1 MHLKL
6 DCDKKKEKIMGN
18 KIVLYMHT
26 GSGNHGCEAIIRTT
40 SKLLNGPQDVIL
52 WSNTRSEDIQY
63 GSAQGFERVVVP
75 EQIERFS
82 PAYFEALVKRKILC
96 RKNANMEIF
105 LRELF
110 KDNIAISV
118 GGDNYCYEWSAKQA
132 VMLDKEIR
140 KYCTASVLWGCSIDS
155 EAITPEIREDLAGFD
170 LITAREPITYQ
181 LLKEIN
187 PNTVKVADPAFLLER
202 IDLPLPDGFQE
213 GNTVG
218 INVSPLIMK
227 YGTEGSLILDNY
239 RMLIRYIL
247 EETDMSVCLI
257 PHVVWPY
264 NNDLE
269 PIDVLY
275 REFEGSSRVSR
286 IMDGNCCEL
295 KGYIARCRFFVG
307 ARTHATI
314 AAYSTCVP
322 TLVVGYSV
330 KSRGIAQDLFG
341 TDEGYVLPVQRINS
355 KDDLT
360 TSFRRILE
368 QEQEQRNRLADIIP
382 VYKKLAASVT
392 NHMQCNNLRK

>member
-1 MHLKL
+1 MRN
-6 DCDKKKEKIMGN
+6 KK
-18 KIVLYMHT
+18 VLYMHT

-40 SKLLNGPQDVIL
+40 SKLLDGPTDVIL
-52 WSNTRSEDIQY
+52 WSNTKSEDIQY
-63 GSAQGFERVVVP
+63 GSSQGFEKVVVS
-75 EQIERFS
+75 EQIKRFS
-82 PAYFEALVKRKILC
+82 PAYFEALVKRKLLHH
-96 RKNANMEIF
+96 KNANMEIF

-110 KDNIAISV
+110 KDNVAISV
-118 GGDNYCYEWSAKQA
+118 GGDNYCYEWSARQA

-140 KYCTASVLWGCSIDS
+140 KYCKSTILWGCSVDS
-155 EAITPEIREDLAGFD
+155 EAITPEIRDDLAKFD

-187 PNTVKVADPAFLLER
+187 PNTVKVADPAFLLEC
-202 IDLPLPDGFQE
+202 INLPLPDGFQE

-239 RMLIRYIL
+239 RQLIRYIL
-247 EETDMSVCLI
+247 KETDMSVCLI
-257 PHVVWPY
+257 PHVVWTY

-269 PIDVLY
+269 LINVLY
-275 REFEGSSRVSR
+275 HEFEEFNRVSR
-286 IMDGNCCEL
+286 IKDGNCCEL

-341 TDEGYVLPVQRINS
+341 TDKGYVLPVQELKS
-355 KDDLT
+355 KDDLRL
-360 TSFRRILE
+360 SFQRTLGQERE
-368 QEQEQRNRLADIIP
+368 QKSRLTEVIP
-382 VYKKLAASVT
+382 GYRKLAA
-392 NHMQCNNLRK
+392 LAADYIL

>member
-1 MHLKL
+1 MRLRL
-6 DCDKKKEKIMGN
+6 DCDKIKGKNMKNKK
-18 KIVLYMHT
+18 VLYMHT

-40 SKLLNGPQDVIL
+40 SKLLSGPEDVIL
-52 WSNTRSEDIQY
+52 WSNTKSEDIKY
-63 GSAQGFERVVVP
+63 GSAKGFEKIVVP
-75 EQIERFS
+75 EQLERFS
-82 PAYFEALVKRKILC
+82 PAYFEALLKRKLFH
-96 RKNANMEIF
+96 RKNANMEVF

-110 KDNIAISV
+110 KNRIAVSV

-140 KYCTASVLWGCSIDS
+140 KYCRSSVLWGCSIDP
-155 EAITPEIREDLAGFD
+155 EAITEAIREDLAGFD
-170 LITAREPITYQ
+170 LITAREPLTYH

-187 PNTVKVADPAFLLER
+187 SNTVKVADPAFLLER

-227 YGTEGSLILDNY
+227 YGTEEGLILDNF
-239 RMLIRYIL
+239 RQLIRYIL
-247 EETDMSVCLI
+247 EETDMSVCMI
-257 PHVVWPY
+257 PHVVWSY

-269 PIDVLY
+269 PIDALY
-275 REFEGSSRVSR
+275 REFGKFARVSR
-286 IMDGNCCEL
+286 ITDGNCCEL

-314 AAYSTCVP
+314 AAYSACVP

-341 TDEGYVLPVQRINS
+341 TDEGYVLPVQGLKS
-355 KDDLT
+355 KEDLKL
-360 TSFRRILE
+360 SFQNIFE
-368 QEQEQRNRLADIIP
+368 QEQEQRSRLVKVIP
-382 VYKKLAASVT
+382 EYKKLAASASEYI
-392 NHMQCNNLRK
+392 L

>member
-1 MHLKL
+1 
-6 DCDKKKEKIMGN
+6 MGN
-18 KIVLYMHT
+18 KKVLYMHT
-26 GSGNHGCEAIIRTT
+26 GSGNHGCEAIVRTT

-52 WSNTRSEDIQY
+52 WSNTKSEDIKY
-63 GSAQGFERVVVP
+63 GSAQGFEKIVVP
-75 EQIERFS
+75 EQLERFS
-82 PAYFEALVKRKILC
+82 TAHFEALVKRKLFH
-96 RKNANMEIF
+96 RKNANMEVF
-105 LRELF
+105 LRKLF
-110 KDNIAISV
+110 KDNIAISI

-140 KYCTASVLWGCSIDS
+140 KYCKSSVLWGCSIDA
-155 EAITPEIREDLAGFD
+155 EAITAEVREDLAGFD

-187 PNTVKVADPAFLLER
+187 SNTVKVADPAFLLER

-239 RMLIRYIL
+239 RQLIHYIL
-247 EETDMSVCLI
+247 EETDMCVCLI

-269 PIDVLY
+269 PIDALY
-275 REFEGSSRVSR
+275 REFGESARVSR
-286 IMDGNCCEL
+286 ITDGNCCEL

-314 AAYSTCVP
+314 AAYSTGVP

-341 TDEGYVLPVQRINS
+341 TDEGYVLPVQGLKS
-355 KDDLT
+355 KDDLKH
-360 TSFRRILE
+360 SFQKIIER
-368 QEQEQRNRLADIIP
+368 EQEQRNRLANVMP
-382 VYKKLAASVT
+382 SYKKLAASAAEYI
-392 NHMQCNNLRK
+392 L

>member
-1 MHLKL
+1 
-6 DCDKKKEKIMGN
+6 MGN
-18 KIVLYMHT
+18 KKVLYMHT
-26 GSGNHGCEAIIRTT
+26 GSGNHGCEAIVRTT
-40 SKLLNGPQDVIL
+40 SKLLNGPRDVIL
-52 WSNTRSEDIQY
+52 WSNTKLEDIKY
-63 GSAQGFERVVVP
+63 GSAQGFERIVVP
-75 EQIERFS
+75 EQLERFS
-82 PAYFEALVKRKILC
+82 AAYFEALVKRKLFH
-96 RKNANMEIF
+96 RKNANMEVF

-118 GGDNYCYEWSAKQA
+118 GGDNYCYDWSAKQA

-140 KYCTASVLWGCSIDS
+140 KYCKSSVLWGCSIDS
-155 EAITPEIREDLAGFD
+155 EAITAEVREDLAGFD

-187 PNTVKVADPAFLLER
+187 SNTVKVADPAFLLER
-202 IDLPLPDGFQE
+202 IDLPLPNGFQE

-239 RMLIRYIL
+239 RQLIHYIL
-247 EETDMSVCLI
+247 EETDMCVSLI

-269 PIDVLY
+269 PIDALY
-275 REFEGSSRVSR
+275 REFGEFARVSR
-286 IMDGNCCEL
+286 ITDGNCCEL

-314 AAYSTCVP
+314 AAYSTGVP

-341 TDEGYVLPVQRINS
+341 TDEGYVLPVQGLKS
-355 KDDLT
+355 KDDLKL
-360 TSFRRILE
+360 SFQKIIE
-368 QEQEQRNRLADIIP
+368 QEQEQRNRLANVIP
-382 VYKKLAASVT
+382 AYKKLAASAAEYI
-392 NHMQCNNLRK
+392 L

>member
-1 MHLKL
+1 MGT
-6 DCDKKKEKIMGN
+6 KK
-18 KIVLYMHT
+18 VLYMHT
-26 GSGNHGCEAIIRTT
+26 GSGNHGCEAIIRST

-52 WSNTRSEDIQY
+52 WSNTRTEDIQY
-63 GSAQGFERVVVP
+63 GSSQGFERIVVS
-75 EQIERFS
+75 EEIKRFS
-82 PAYFEALVKRKILC
+82 PAYFEALIKRKLLH
-96 RKNANMEIF
+96 RKNANMEVF
-105 LRELF
+105 LRKLF

-118 GGDNYCYEWSAKQA
+118 GGDNYCYEWSARQA

-140 KYCTASVLWGCSIDS
+140 KYCKSSVLWGCSIDP
-155 EAITPEIREDLAGFD
+155 EAITPEVREDLAGFD
-170 LITAREPITYQ
+170 LITAREPLTYQ

-218 INVSPLIMK
+218 INISPLIMK
-227 YGTEGSLILDNY
+227 YGTKSSMILDNY
-239 RMLIRYIL
+239 RLLIHYIL
-247 EETDMSVCLI
+247 EKTDMSVCLI
-257 PHVVWPY
+257 PHVVWSY

-269 PIDVLY
+269 PINELY
-275 REFEGSSRVSR
+275 REFGDSNRV
-286 IMDGNCCEL
+286 IKIIDGNCCEL

-341 TDEGYVLPVQRINS
+341 TDEGYVLPVQGLKSQN
-355 KDDLT
+355 DLKY
-360 TSFRRILE
+360 SFQRMMENE
-368 QEQEQRNRLADIIP
+368 QDQKNRLINVIP
-382 VYKKLAASVT
+382 GYKELAASAADYI
-392 NHMQCNNLRK
+392 L

>member
-1 MHLKL
+1 
-6 DCDKKKEKIMGN
+6 MGT
-18 KIVLYMHT
+18 KRVLYMHT

-40 SKLLNGPQDVIL
+40 SKLLNGPRDMIL
-52 WSNTRSEDIQY
+52 WSNTKSEDVQY
-63 GSAQGFERVVVP
+63 GSAQGFEKVVVP
-75 EQIERFS
+75 EELKRFS
-82 PAYFEALVKRKILC
+82 PAYFEALVKRKLFH
-96 RKNANMEIF
+96 RENANMEVF

-110 KDNIAISV
+110 KNNVAISV

-132 VMLDKEIR
+132 VLLDKEIR
-140 KYCTASVLWGCSIDS
+140 KHCASSILWGCSVDP
-155 EAITPEIREDLAGFD
+155 EAITPEVREDLEGFD

-202 IDLPLPDGFQE
+202 VDLPLPDGFQE

-227 YGTEGSLILDNY
+227 YGTESNLILDNY
-239 RMLIRYIL
+239 RILIQCIL

-257 PHVVWPY
+257 PHVVWSY

-269 PIDVLY
+269 PINTLY
-275 REFEGSSRVSR
+275 REFGASNRVSR

-341 TDEGYVLPVQRINS
+341 TEEGYVLPVQGLGS
-355 KDDLT
+355 EDDLKL
-360 TSFRRILE
+360 SFQRMLE
-368 QEQEQRNRLADIIP
+368 KETEEKDKLVEVIP
-382 VYKKLAASVT
+382 AYKKLAALAA
-392 NHMQCNNLRK
+392 NYLL

>member
-1 MHLKL
+1 MLGI
-6 DCDKKKEKIMGN
+6 KEKTMGT
-18 KIVLYMHT
+18 KKVLYMHM
-26 GSGNHGCEAIIRTT
+26 GSGNHGCEAIVRTT
-40 SKLLNGPQDVIL
+40 SKLLNGPQNVIL

-63 GSAQGFERVVVP
+63 GSAQGFEKVVAS
-75 EQIERFS
+75 EGLERFS
-82 PAYFEALVKRKILC
+82 LAYFEALVKRKFLHN
-96 RKNANMEIF
+96 KNANQDVF

-118 GGDNYCYEWSAKQA
+118 GGDNYCYEWSATQA
-132 VMLDKEIR
+132 VMLNKIIR
-140 KYCTASVLWGCSIDS
+140 KYCTSSVLWGCSVDP
-155 EAITPEIREDLAGFD
+155 EAITPEVREDLAGYD
-170 LITAREPITYQ
+170 LITVREPITYQ
-181 LLKEIN
+181 LLKDIN

-202 IDLPLPDGFQE
+202 TDLPLPEGFQD

-239 RMLIRYIL
+239 RLLIRYVL
-247 EETDMSVCLI
+247 EKTDMSVCLI

-264 NNDLE
+264 NNDVE

-275 REFEGSSRVSR
+275 REFGNFDRVSR
-286 IMDGNCCEL
+286 ITDGNCCEL

-341 TDEGYVLPVQRINS
+341 TDKGYVLPVQELNN
-355 KDDLT
+355 KEDLKVC
-360 TSFRRILE
+360 FQRILD
-368 QEQEQRNRLADIIP
+368 QEQEQRNRLTEVIP
-382 VYKKLAASVT
+382 GYMKLAASAADYI
-392 NHMQCNNLRK
+392 L